1 MTDLTTSRFL
11 PLEPVFPQ
19 MGSRIL
25 PDGSCHFVVWAPLL
39 TQVSLKLLQ
48 PERQIPMER
57 DEWGYWQVTVTGIP
71 AGTRYLYQLQG
82 SDLDGVV
89 ERPDPASLSQP
100 DGVHAASEVV
110 SLDSTDWTD
119 QDWSGIPV
127 AEWVLYELHIGTF
140 TPDGTC
146 ESAIERLPLLKALGV
161 NAIEI
166 MPVAQCPGGRN
177 WGYDGVYPYAASQAY
192 GGLQGFQKLVNACHQ
207 QGIAVVLDVVYN
219 HMGPEGNYLSQ
230 FGPYFTDKYRTPWGS
245 ALNFDDAYCDGTR
258 QFFIQNALFWLRDC
272 HVDGLRLDAVHAI
285 YDFSARPFLRQLSQ
299 SVDPLSQTT
308 DWKRILIAEC
318 DLNDTR
324 FINPI
329 ERGGYGLDSQ
339 WCDEFHHALHTLLTG
354 ELDGYYEDFGS
365 IHHLAKSYRQGYVY
379 TGEYSQHRSCF
390 FGSDSSYCPGTQFV
404 VCNQNHD
411 QVGNRMLGDRLTQ
424 TLSFAALQLAA
435 ATTLLSPLVP
445 MLFMGEEYGETA
457 PFQYFVSHGDPDLV
471 KAVQEGRK
479 REFSTFAWKGDV
491 PDPQSPQTFEGSKL
505 NWDLLSQGS
514 HTILWRFY
522 QALIQL
528 RRGIPALAQL
538 GRGTD
543 HLCQVEVVGDK
554 AMSVHRQSGS
564 SQVFYLLN
572 FDTEQAATAP
582 LPQGTWHKRLGSQD
596 PQWQG
601 SPALSSP
608 ETGTGGSPLVVPPS
622 GVVLYEAK

>member
-19 MGSRIL
+19 MGSRLL

-57 DEWGYWQVTVTGIP
+57 DEWGYWQVTVTGIT

-82 SDLDGVV
+82 SALDGVV

-110 SLDSTDWTD
+110 RLDSTDWTD
-119 QDWSGIPV
+119 QDWPGIPV

-140 TPDGTC
+140 TPAGTC

-258 QFFIQNALFWLRDC
+258 HFFIQNALFWLRDC

-299 SVDPLSQTT
+299 SVDTLSQTT

-365 IHHLAKSYRQGYVY
+365 IHHLATSYRQGYVY

-390 FGSDSSYCPGTQFV
+390 FGSDSSHCPGTQFV

-424 TLSFAALQLAA
+424 TLSFAALKLAA
-435 ATTLLSPLVP
+435 AATLLSPLVP

-479 REFSTFAWKGDV
+479 REFRAFAWKGDV
-491 PDPQSPQTFEGSKL
+491 PDPQSSQTFEGSKL

-514 HTILWRFY
+514 HSTLWQFY

-543 HLCQVEVVGDK
+543 HLCQVEVIGDK

-572 FDTEQAATAP
+572 FDAEQAATAP
-582 LPQGTWHKRLGSQD
+582 LPQGTWHKRMDSED

-601 SPALSSP
+601 SLALSSP

-622 GVVLYEAK
+622 GVILYEAE